1 MVKNYKDYSVLDGII
16 KNAGSELKTAFDKG
30 YAQGVGNAT
39 NEYNALAIEAA
50 KKSSARTEEEY
61 EKGWIAGREDAI
73 SMVKWLFQH
82 TPDKGL
88 LDGDYVEDIINQHSI
103 PEIQLAIGAYKE
115 RQEDD
120 PVFYGDEV
128 NGFDGERGIVIGCLD
143 NYQKDKFRVFTGKQ
157 VEVWLREWFHKTGR
171 HFDSITEEVTR
182 DLIGGNA
189 NV

>member
-30 YAQGVGNAT
+30 YAQGVGNTT
-39 NEYNALAIEAA
+39 NEFNAQAIEAA

-82 TPDKGL
+82 APVKGFL
-88 LDGDYVEDIINQHSI
+88 GGDCVEDIINQHSL

-115 RQEDD
+115 HWEDG

-128 NGFDGERGIVIGCLD
+128 NGFEGERGIVIECIDDLA
-143 NYQKDKFRVFTGKQ
+143 KDKFRVFTGTQ

-171 HFDSITEEVTR
+171 HFDSITEEVIR
-182 DLIGGNA
+182 DLTGGDA
-189 NV
+189 NE